1 MELTIRNRKATVSVD
16 STAIITKKNGTVDLL
31 FMQIT
36 REGEQPEADVVA
48 GVRLN
53 NLAELEDLQKT
64 ITEAL
69 KKHKN
74 VEREMQ

>member
-1 MELTIRNRKATVSVD
+1 MELTIKNRKATVAVD

-48 GVRLN
+48 SVRLN
-53 NLAELEDLQKT
+53 NLAELEDLQNT
-64 ITEAL
+64 IAEAL

-74 VEREMQ
+74 VAREMS

>member
-1 MELTIRNRKATVSVD
+1 MELTIRNRKATVAVD

-36 REGEQPEADVVA
+36 REGESPEADVVA
-48 GVRLN
+48 SVRLN
-53 NLAELEDLQKT
+53 NIAELEDLKKT
-64 ITEAL
+64 IEEAV

-74 VEREMQ
+74 AEREM